1 MAFLFCFVRDWS
13 EKADMIGIKEKKVV
27 ISLKKLSIRTL
38 VILAISLIAS
48 LATATAVAAGPFPTM
63 P

>member
-1 MAFLFCFVRDWS
+1 
-13 EKADMIGIKEKKVV
+13 MIGIKEKKVV